1 MKRIRSILIG
11 IVTFLLVIVVIFNIY
26 NFVCIKVLNK
36 DIATVNGYA
45 VLEVVSGSMEPNIS
59 IGDLI
64 IIDTKVKDYKVKD
77 VVTFYDVNG
86 SFVTHRI
93 IEIFGDKIVTQ
104 GDANNTIDEAISKD
118 DIVGRYVFKIKGI
131 GYLIN
136 SFRTPFIMIMILVI
150 GVLVVFL
157 VSTDKDG
164 KAILTNDEKEFLE
177 FKEYKKNKDKVI
189 DEPKKEEVKKTTTK
203 KVSAE
208 KKTSTKKSDGTK
220 KDVTTKKSNSAKNGA
235 KTKTSTK
242 KKDEIKITTTKK
254 SSSTKKTTTKKN
266 TTSTKKKSTSKK

>member
-26 NFVCIKVLNK
+26 NFVCIKVLKK

-45 VLEVVSGSMEPNIS
+45 ILEVVSGSMEPNIS

-64 IIDTKVKDYKVKD
+64 IIDTKAKDYKVKD

-93 IEIFGDKIVTQ
+93 IEIDGNKIITQ

-136 SFRTPFIMIMILVI
+136 SFRTPFIMVMILVI

-177 FKEYKKNKDKVI
+177 FKEYKKNKSKKI
-189 DEPKKEEVKKTTTK
+189 EEPKIEEVKKTTTQ
-203 KVSAE
+203 KVNTE
-208 KKTSTKKSDGTK
+208 NKTPS
-220 KDVTTKKSNSAKNGA
+220 
-235 KTKTSTK
+235 
-242 KKDEIKITTTKK
+242 KK
-254 SSSTKKTTTKKN
+254 SSGSKKKTTAKKNTTTAKKNTTTKKN